1 MNNNWLIGFKNFIIG
16 TMLTV
21 VFWGLLG
28 FILNLVM
35 VFLYEWGLIELYR
48 LIIFVFYWC
57 VLNWW
62 IYGTSN
68 KQRRYLDSLPRDHKI
83 TLKEDY
89 FAFLKKEA
97 LPIIVY
103 YTIGLSLQVF
113 VFGFIK
119 GYFQTFFVLL
129 APIGID
135 LSPVWNWILSFVLF
149 VVGYQAVA
157 VFYRWRIRK
166 EKYDFLFEHK

>member
-21 VFWGLLG
+21 FLWGLLG

-35 VFLYEWGLIELYR
+35 VFMYEWGLIELYR

-89 FAFLKKEA
+89 FAF
-97 LPIIVY
+97 
-103 YTIGLSLQVF
+103 
-113 VFGFIK
+113 
-119 GYFQTFFVLL
+119 
-129 APIGID
+129 
-135 LSPVWNWILSFVLF
+135 
-149 VVGYQAVA
+149 
-157 VFYRWRIRK
+157 
-166 EKYDFLFEHK
+166 